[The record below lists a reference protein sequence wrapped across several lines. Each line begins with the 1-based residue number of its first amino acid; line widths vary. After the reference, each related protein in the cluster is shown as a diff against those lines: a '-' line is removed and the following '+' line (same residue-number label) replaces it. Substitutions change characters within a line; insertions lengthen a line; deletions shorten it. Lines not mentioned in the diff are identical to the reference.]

1 MASTEIHLG
10 TILKHFKNP
19 MSSPASM
26 WLLAVIMFSNPFSCS
41 VSLRKNWERGVHR
54 AEKNEQIIEDQIA
67 LNQISFWT

>member
-1 MASTEIHLG
+1 
-10 TILKHFKNP
+10 
-19 MSSPASM
+19 M